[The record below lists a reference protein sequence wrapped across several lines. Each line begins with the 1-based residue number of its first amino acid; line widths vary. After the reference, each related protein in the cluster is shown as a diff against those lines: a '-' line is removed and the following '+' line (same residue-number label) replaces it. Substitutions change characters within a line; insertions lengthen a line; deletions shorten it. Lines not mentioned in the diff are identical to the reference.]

1 MTNVKLFMNLCFEA
15 EEDRHCNLFQNN
27 HPVLHL
33 LKYFF
38 NRPIT
43 GKEPSKSNS
52 NQAGPG
58 HR

>member
-1 MTNVKLFMNLCFEA
+1 MNLCFEA